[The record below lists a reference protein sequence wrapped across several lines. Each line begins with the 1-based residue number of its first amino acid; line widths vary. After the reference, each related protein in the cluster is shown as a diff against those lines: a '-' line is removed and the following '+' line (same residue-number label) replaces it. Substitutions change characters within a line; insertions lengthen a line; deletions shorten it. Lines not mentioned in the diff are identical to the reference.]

1 MDSYN
6 EKTRGPDGRTAA
18 TISPPPISP
27 LSWRTVLLHPA
38 WGIAAVVFI
47 GFNLRPSITT
57 VALFL
62 ADIRRDFGLS
72 AVAISVLTMTPVLCL
87 GVFAPLAP
95 PLVRRFGTETVMFV
109 SLIGIAAGSVVRA
122 LGIGQLYGGT
132 VIIGACL
139 CLLGVLTPV
148 MVKQKFPRQIGPMM
162 GIYTMMVCIGPAAGA
177 SSAIPLQRAFGGS
190 WELVLLG
197 WGVPALIGALV
208 FVPQFFRSEHTTG
221 LAIPRIHGL
230 MRDPLAWQVT
240 GFFALISALA
250 YAVFSWA
257 PTMVVARGLDPSTAG
272 VIVSIGY
279 LSQMV
284 AGLGAPILAGRQR
297 DQRLILAAVTVMTA
311 IGLIGY
317 TFAPIWSLPL
327 CSVVLGLGQGG
338 AFGVALLLFVLRTGD
353 SHSATKLSALAQ
365 TIGYVVSGFA
375 GPFAVGLIYDWTGS
389 WGAVEIFYGV
399 IGLGSLLCGLGAGRD
414 LTVSVE
420 HRHR

>member
-1 MDSYN
+1 MDSLTDQSC
-6 EKTRGPDGRTAA
+6 EPVGRTAT
-18 TISPPPISP
+18 TILPASM
-27 LSWRTVLLHPA
+27 WKKLLQPA
-38 WGIAAVVFI
+38 LAVAAVIFI

-72 AVAISVLTMTPVLCL
+72 AFAISVLTMTPVLCL
-87 GVFAPLAP
+87 GLFAPLAP
-95 PLVRRFGTETVMFV
+95 PLVRRFGTETVMFA
-109 SLIGIAAGSVVRA
+109 SLIGIAGGSLVRA
-122 LGIGQLYGGT
+122 LGVGPLYGGT

-148 MVKQKFPRQIGPMM
+148 MVRQKFPRQVGPMM
-162 GIYTMMVCIGPAAGA
+162 GIYTMMVCIGPAVGA
-177 SSAIPLQRAFGGS
+177 STAIPLQRALGSS

-197 WGVPALIGALV
+197 WGLPALIAALV
-208 FVPQFFRSEHTTG
+208 FIPQFFRNGHTPG
-221 LAIPRIHGL
+221 LAIPRVHGL

-250 YAVFSWA
+250 YGVFSWA
-257 PTMVVARGLDPSTAG
+257 PTMVVARGLDPTTAG

-284 AGLGAPILAGRQR
+284 AGLGAPILAGRRR
-297 DQRLILAAVTVMTA
+297 DQRLILAAVAVMTA
-311 IGLIGY
+311 LGLFGY
-317 TFAPIWSLPL
+317 TFAPIWSLAL

-338 AFGVALLLFVLRTGD
+338 AFGVALLLFVVRTGD

-375 GPFAVGLIYDWTGS
+375 GPFAVGLIYEWTQS
-389 WGAVEIFYGV
+389 WGVVEIFFGI

-414 LTVSVE
+414 RTVKVE
-420 HRHR
+420 HRHG